1 MSSSNTNGDIE
12 AAAVG
17 SGDASTQMASAAPG
31 ATDDA
36 GAATDNKKPRQIIRR
51 RRRRR
56 EKEEKTPAVDPVL
69 LEKVLSDSSLP
80 SAYSFEVLKTVE
92 RILELQ
98 ADHVALQMPEG
109 LLMYATVLADI
120 FRRLAPCCTQVSVLG
135 DVTYGACCID
145 DLGAQALGA
154 NLLVHYGHS
163 CLVPLQHT
171 TIPCLYVFVEIQLD
185 VPHMVDCLDA
195 TVAASE
201 KPFVY
206 LLGTVQFRHA
216 LVSAKGILKEKGYQ
230 HVVIPQAKPLSP
242 GEVLG
247 CTSPRLTQH
256 QETDAKST
264 VVCFLADGRF
274 HLESTLIC
282 NAKNGIQ
289 TFYRYDPYSK
299 ALTEEAYDHS
309 AMHGLRQSAI
319 QGAASAQTFGILMG
333 TLGRQGNPAIV
344 QRIRQSLS
352 QHGKRHFL
360 MLVSEITPS
369 KLKLFGSKVDAWIQV
384 ACPRLSVDWG
394 HFLSDKP
401 VLSSYELFVCLEEYS
416 WQEEYPM
423 DFYSQAGGPWSNYYH
438 DNRERQYQQQQK
450 APA

>member
-1 MSSSNTNGDIE
+1 MSTADGDIE
-12 AAAVG
+12 GATTAAGVPSMENAENKDEATAAVVG
-17 SGDASTQMASAAPG
+17 TKP
-31 ATDDA
+31 
-36 GAATDNKKPRQIIRR
+36 KKIIRR
-51 RRRRR
+51 RRRRAV
-56 EKEEKTPAVDPVL
+56 EDKKPVVDPVL
-69 LEKVLSDSSLP
+69 LEKVLRNSNLP
-80 SAYSFEVLKTVE
+80 SAYSFEILKTVE
-92 RILELQ
+92 RILELD
-98 ADHVALQMPEG
+98 ATHVALQMPEG

-171 TIPCLYVFVEIQLD
+171 TIPCLYVFVEIQMD
-185 VPHMVDCLDA
+185 IPHMVDCLDA
-195 TVAASE
+195 TVVATGGGSDSKT

-216 LVSAKGILKEKGYQ
+216 LVPTKRLLQEKGYQ

-247 CTSPRLTQH
+247 CTSPRLVQH
-256 QETDAKST
+256 QETDAKSAIC
-264 VVCFLADGRF
+264 CFLADGRF
-274 HLESTLIC
+274 HLESTLIS

-299 ALTEEAYDHS
+299 AMTEEAYDHS

-319 QGAASAQTFGILMG
+319 QTAATAQTFGILMG

-344 QRIRQSLS
+344 QRIRQALN
-352 QHGKRHFL
+352 QRGKRHFL
-360 MLVSEITPS
+360 MLVSEITPA
-369 KLKLFGSKVDAWIQV
+369 KLKLFGNKVDAWVQV

-394 HFLSDKP
+394 HYLSSKP
-401 VLSSYELFVCLEEYS
+401 VLSPYELFVSLEETS

-423 DFYSQAGGPWSNYYH
+423 DFYSHAGGQWSNYFQE
-438 DNRERQYQQQQK
+438 NRDRSYQ
-450 APA
+450 PAQA

>member
-1 MSSSNTNGDIE
+1 MT
-12 AAAVG
+12 
-17 SGDASTQMASAAPG
+17 TQMESITHD
-31 ATDDA
+31 ATNSNDV
-36 GAATDNKKPRQIIRR
+36 AATDNNANINSKKPRQIIRR

-56 EKEEKTPAVDPVL
+56 EKEENTPVVDPIL
-69 LEKVLSDSSLP
+69 LEKVLNDSCLP
-80 SAYSFEVLKTVE
+80 SAYSFEILKTVE
-92 RILELQ
+92 RIVELQ
-98 ADHVALQMPEG
+98 ANHVALQMPEG

-120 FRRLAPCCTQVSVLG
+120 FRRLVPCCTQVSVLG

-171 TIPCLYVFVEIQLD
+171 MVPCLYVFVEIQID

-195 TVAASE
+195 TVATSE

-216 LVSAKGILKEKGYQ
+216 LVSARGFLKEKGYQ

-247 CTSPRLTQH
+247 CTSPHLTQH
-256 QETDAKST
+256 QDTDYKSV

-274 HLESTLIC
+274 HLESTLIS
-282 NAKNGIQ
+282 NARNGIQ

-309 AMHGLRQSAI
+309 AMHGLRKTAIQSA
-319 QGAASAQTFGILMG
+319 ALAQTFGILMG

-344 QRIRQSLS
+344 QRIRQSLN
-352 QHGKRHFL
+352 QRGKRHFL

-401 VLSSYELFVCLEEYS
+401 VLSPYELFVSMEEYS

-423 DFYSQAGGPWSNYYH
+423 DFYSQTGGPWSNHYQE
-438 DNRERQYQQQQK
+438 NRERHYEQQQH
-450 APA
+450 ASP